1 MSPRM
6 ILAVAVLAVAVV
18 AVVVAVAVVGGLVLR
33 DDAPTKDEPAEY
45 TKALVDE
52 TIDRYERD
60 GRQAT
65 IDYYNSTESVDGAW
79 YVFIV
84 GPDGVA
90 ISHHNPT
97 FRGRD
102 PSERVDTTGYFY
114 GDDLLGATEEGR
126 WVDYVLLNPGTAQDR
141 QKHTWAVR
149 HDGLLFASGWYE
161 E

>member
-1 MSPRM
+1 MSSRM
-6 ILAVAVLAVAVV
+6 ILAVAAVAVV
-18 AVVVAVAVVGGLVLR
+18 VVVFAVIVVGGLVVR

-52 TIDRYERD
+52 AIDRYERD

-65 IDYYNSTESVDGAW
+65 IDYYSSTESVDGAW
-79 YVFIV
+79 YVFVV
-84 GPDGVA
+84 GPDGVTIA
-90 ISHHNPT
+90 HHNPT
-97 FRGRD
+97 FLGRD
-102 PSERVDTTGYFY
+102 PSERVDAAGYFY

-126 WVDYVLLNPGTAQDR
+126 WVDYVLLNPETGQDR
-141 QKHTWAVR
+141 QKHTWAMR

>member
-1 MSPRM
+1 M
-6 ILAVAVLAVAVV
+6 ILAVAVFAM
-18 AVVVAVAVVGGLVLR
+18 VVAVAVVGGLVLR
-33 DDAPTKDEPAEY
+33 DDAPTKDEPTEY

-52 TIDRYERD
+52 AIDRYARD

-84 GPDGVA
+84 GPDGVT

-102 PSERVDTTGYFY
+102 PSERVDATGYFY

-126 WVDYVLLNPGTAQDR
+126 WVDYVLLNPETGQDR

-149 HDGLLFASGWYE
+149 HDRLLFASGWYE

>member
-1 MSPRM
+1 MSSRM
-6 ILAVAVLAVAVV
+6 ILAVAA
-18 AVVVAVAVVGGLVLR
+18 VAVAVVVFAVIVVGGLVVR
-33 DDAPTKDEPAEY
+33 DDASTKDEPAEY

-52 TIDRYERD
+52 AIDRYERD

-79 YVFIV
+79 YVFVV
-84 GPDGVA
+84 GPDGVTIA
-90 ISHHNPT
+90 HHNPT
-97 FRGRD
+97 FLGRD
-102 PSERVDTTGYFY
+102 PSERVDAAGYFY

-126 WVDYVLLNPGTAQDR
+126 WVDYVLLNPETGQDR
-141 QKHTWAVR
+141 QKHTWAMR